1 MCNLAFVV
9 CLWHTANRLDPVVVE
24 ATADYYKFFKTFVC
38 ENTDKTNS
46 QPESFDEDVY

>member
-1 MCNLAFVV
+1 MGKKEYPAL
-9 CLWHTANRLDPVVVE
+9 TSEE
-24 ATADYYKFFKTFVC
+24 ATADYYKFFKTSVC